1 MVSVVAGDVGRVME
15 GSNAQNWSILLW
27 SCARQ
32 DESGSGRL
40 GQGLPA
46 ILRGAAPAL
55 ASLTKSGSVVP
66 QNLSN
71 VLWAFA
77 RFSFFDAGVVG
88 ELASAIVKQ
97 ARDNST
103 TNQDIANTLWALS
116 KLGWYEASVYSTL
129 TSAFEHESSS
139 ADPQHFSN
147 VLLSCAEA
155 RHWDSSM
162 EGLAELIS
170 KQSEQQWGKW
180 NGQNLAN
187 SLYAWA
193 VLTAAGPNAAS
204 ASPSFK
210 SMAQQLFSQV
220 SKRGPP
226 AFIDLELSQLF
237 VAHQVAVYRKLPGD
251 SLYADAQLLEKVVAA
266 DKAYMNELQRM
277 VKGGEINEVA
287 AALQRVGYE
296 VEVAQVVQNGGLK
309 RRVPLL
315 AQGVAVRVMFV
326 DAYFRSP
333 PDLLSGSKQIHVVL
347 AGWVCGSSIVIPEAE
362 WAGMQGD
369 TQQQQAYVVRRMHEA
384 LKS

>member
-237 VAHQVAVYRKLPGD
+237 VAHQVAVYGKLPGNGL
-251 SLYADAQLLEKVVAA
+251 SADAQLLG
-266 DKAYMNELQRM
+266 KAGATYDANMRNLQRM
-277 VKGGEINEVA
+277 VKGREINEVA
-287 AALQRVGYE
+287 AALQHVGYE
-296 VEVAQVVQNGGLK
+296 VEVAQVVERNGLK
-309 RRVPLL
+309 EVVPLL
-315 AQGVAVRVMFV
+315 VQGVAVSIISV
-326 DAYFRSP
+326 DDYFRSP
-333 PDLLSGSKQIHVVL
+333 PDLLSGSKQIHVVV
-347 AGWVCGSSIVIPEAE
+347 AGWVCGSTIVVPEIE
-362 WAGMQGD
+362 WAGMNGD
-369 TQQQQAYVVRRMHEA
+369 PQQQQAYVAQGMQKA
-384 LKS
+384 LKV

>member
-1 MVSVVAGDVGRVME
+1 M
-15 GSNAQNWSILLW
+15 
-27 SCARQ
+27 C
-32 DESGSGRL
+32 
-40 GQGLPA
+40 
-46 ILRGAAPAL
+46 
-55 ASLTKSGSVVP
+55 GSVVP
-66 QNLSN
+66 QDLSN

-77 RFSFFDAGVVG
+77 RFSWYDASAVG
-88 ELASAIVKQ
+88 ELASAIAKQ
-97 ARDNST
+97 ARGNLT
-103 TNQDIANTLWALS
+103 TDQNLANTLWALS
-116 KLGWYEASVYSTL
+116 KLGWYDVSVYSTL
-129 TSAFEHESSS
+129 TSAFVKKFND
-139 ADPQHFSN
+139 ATFQGLSN
-147 VLLSCAEA
+147 VLFSCAEV

-162 EGLAELIS
+162 EGLAEFVS

-180 NGQNLAN
+180 NGQDLAN

-220 SKRGPP
+220 SKRGPS

-347 AGWVCGSSIVIPEAE
+347 AGWVCGSSIVVPEAE
-362 WAGMQGD
+362 WAD
-369 TQQQQAYVVRRMHEA
+369 LKSDPQQQQAYMAQRMQEVVRIG
-384 LKS
+384 L